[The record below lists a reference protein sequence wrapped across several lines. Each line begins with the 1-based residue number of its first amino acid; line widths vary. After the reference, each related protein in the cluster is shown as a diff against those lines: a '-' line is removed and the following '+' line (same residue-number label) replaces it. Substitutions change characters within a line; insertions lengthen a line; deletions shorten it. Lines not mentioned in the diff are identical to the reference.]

1 MSAAGGS
8 RLERWLAP
16 RASALAALLIALGAA
31 ARVAAARGTFLTPD
45 EKLHLQI
52 AGVANAAGVYRTS
65 LDNAHP
71 PLFVLLLH
79 FWMKVVRSDW
89 ALRLLPVACGALFL
103 VAVWVWAR
111 RLLGDNAGL
120 LALVLLALMPSVVLV
135 SSELRGY
142 ALLLSMIAAALA
154 ALEKGLDE
162 KSAVWTAA
170 FGVFGALALLSHYAA
185 FRFAAAAVVY
195 SAARLAAGPRDRRL
209 VAAWAGACA
218 LLAAVAGALL
228 VTHVARLR
236 GGPLEAEA
244 STTWLRESYFHA
256 GEPGGPLAFL
266 GRQTLSLFH
275 YLYSSTP
282 TGLVAL
288 GLYAAAIVFLA
299 RGRAPVAV
307 LLALPLLL
315 AAAGGLLAVYPYGGT
330 RHGIDLA
337 VFVSAGAALGLSRV
351 TGERRWVVL
360 AAAVALAPAAFLV
373 AG

>member
-1 MSAAGGS
+1 VSAAGESG
-8 RLERWLAP
+8 LERWLE
-16 RASALAALLIALGAA
+16 RRTNTAA
-31 ARVAAARGTFLTPD
+31 AVLIGLGVAARIAAARGTFLTPD
-45 EKLHLQI
+45 EKLHLEM
-52 AGVANAAGVYRTS
+52 AGAADAASVYRTS
-65 LDNAHP
+65 LFNAHP

-89 ALRLLPVACGALFL
+89 ALRLLPVACGVLFL
-103 VAVWVWAR
+103 VAAWAWAR
-111 RLLGDNAGL
+111 RLIGDNGGL
-120 LALVLLALMPSVVLV
+120 LALALLALMPSVVLV

-162 KSAVWTAA
+162 RSAGWTAA
-170 FGVFGALALLSHYAA
+170 FGGLGALALLSHYAA
-185 FRFAAAAVVY
+185 FRFAAAAVLY
-195 SAARLAAGPRDRRL
+195 SALRLAAGPRDRRL

-218 LLAAVAGALL
+218 LLAAVAAALL

-244 STTWLRESYFHA
+244 SATWLRESYFHA
-256 GEPGGPLAFL
+256 GDPGGPLGFL

-282 TGLVAL
+282 TGLIAL
-288 GLYAAAIVFLA
+288 GFYAAAL
-299 RGRAPVAV
+299 V
-307 LLALPLLL
+307 LLARERLPAALLLGLPLLL
-315 AAAGGLLAVYPYGGT
+315 AAAGGVFAVYPYGGT

-337 VFVSAGAALGLSRV
+337 VFVSAGSALGLSRA

-360 AAAVALAPAAFLV
+360 AAAAALAPAAFLAAV
-373 AG
+373 